1 MGYRT
6 DFGRDHQRPLAV
18 FASPGRYVQGPGA
31 TWELGA
37 ELKRLGLSGPVLFI
51 AGGTARR
58 TLASIWK
65 ETLPPVGVTPVVEAF
80 GVNAVKRRSTVWW
93 RWRRHSLSQPLWE
106 PEVAKPPTQ
115 RERWPMN
122 WICRW

>member
-6 DFGRDHQRPLAV
+6 DFSRDHHRPLAV

-31 TWELGA
+31 TWELGT

-58 TLASIWK
+58 TLAPIW
-65 ETLPPVGVTPVVEAF
+65 
-80 GVNAVKRRSTVWW
+80 
-93 RWRRHSLSQPLWE
+93 
-106 PEVAKPPTQ
+106 
-115 RERWPMN
+115 
-122 WICRW
+122 